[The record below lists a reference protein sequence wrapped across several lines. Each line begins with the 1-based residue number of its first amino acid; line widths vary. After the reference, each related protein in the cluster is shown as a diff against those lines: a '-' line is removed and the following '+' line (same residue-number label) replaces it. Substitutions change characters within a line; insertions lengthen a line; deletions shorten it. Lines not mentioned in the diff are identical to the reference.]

1 MINQQITEHELVSK
15 YIKVYYR
22 LYMGGEE
29 MEEKLLTPDQVAEK
43 CQVKKRT
50 VQVWL
55 KSGKLKGV
63 KLGKFWRVKE
73 ADLQEFINA
82 E

>member
-1 MINQQITEHELVSK
+1 MKYELVLK
-15 YIKVYYR
+15 CTKVYY
-22 LYMGGEE
+22 LVYMGGEE
-29 MEEKLLTPDQVAEK
+29 MEEKLLTPDQVAEQ

-50 VQVWL
+50 VLVWL
-55 KSGKLKGV
+55 KDGKLKGV

-73 ADLQEFINA
+73 TDLQEFINA

>member
-1 MINQQITEHELVSK
+1 
-15 YIKVYYR
+15 
-22 LYMGGEE
+22 
-29 MEEKLLTPDQVAEK
+29 MEEKLLTPDQVAEQ

-50 VQVWL
+50 VLVWL
-55 KSGKLKGV
+55 KDGKLKGV

-73 ADLQEFINA
+73 TDLQEFINA